1 VLKRPIEASPKRI
14 ESQGLS
20 DISRMQKQDIVG
32 IPLFPDAKNHIHG
45 FVQRNTSLI
54 IEHNNYIYIPHSK
67 PNNVV

>member
-45 FVQRNTSLI
+45 FVQETL
-54 IEHNNYIYIPHSK
+54 H
-67 PNNVV
+67 